1 VRDETMQGEIKVT
14 VIATGFGGKTQHE
27 AKQETMRR
35 TIERPE
41 FGAEELGDINI
52 PAFLRNRM

>member
-1 VRDETMQGEIKVT
+1 MQGEIKIT
-14 VIATGFGGKTQHE
+14 VIATGFGGKTQSE
-27 AKQETMRR
+27 AKQEVRR
-35 TIERPE
+35 TTFERPE

>member
-1 VRDETMQGEIKVT
+1 
-14 VIATGFGGKTQHE
+14 
-27 AKQETMRR
+27 MRR

-41 FGAEELGDINI
+41 FGTEELGDINI